1 MESAKIS
8 FSVNKIASLKAEPGK
23 SQTIYL
29 DAKTPNLGIR
39 VTQSGN
45 KAFIF
50 ETWFNGKTLRMTIG
64 GVNSW
69 SISQAQAEARRLKVL
84 TDQGIDPRLQR
95 EELRAKTLA
104 SQLRG
109 VSALDVWVEYLEVK
123 KSSWGDRHYQDH
135 VDMVRIGGE
144 VITRGRK
151 SGDSLVKQPGILR
164 GLLST
169 PLDNISRDLVS
180 AWLGVESVKR
190 PARARIA
197 LSALKAFITWAG
209 DQTKYKELVDT
220 TACDRLAR
228 GLPAKK
234 AKNDCLQVEQLALW
248 FSAVQKINNP
258 VLSAYLQILLIT
270 GARRNELATLKWL
283 DVDLQWKV
291 ATLKDK
297 VEGLR
302 QIPLTPYVA
311 NLINSL
317 PRMNQYV
324 FSSPSAKS
332 GRVVEPRKAH
342 NKAIEQAGLPDLSI
356 HGLRRSFGTLAE
368 WVECPVGISAQIMG
382 HKPTAIAERHYRRRS
397 IDLLRLW
404 HTKIEAF
411 ILEQAG
417 LQQPIEQ
424 NAKLR
429 LVA

>member
-1 MESAKIS
+1 MESTKIS
-8 FSVNKIASLKAEPGK
+8 LSVSKIAQLCAEDGK
-23 SQTIYL
+23 SQTIYW
-29 DAKTPNLGIR
+29 DAKTPNLGLR

-84 TDQGIDPRLQR
+84 TDQGIDPREQR
-95 EELRAKTLA
+95 EELKAKSLA
-104 SQLRG
+104 NQLRDL
-109 VSALDVWVEYLEVK
+109 SALDIWDEYLNVK
-123 KSSWGDRHYQDH
+123 KASWGDRHYQDH
-135 VDMVRIGGE
+135 IDMVRVGGD

-151 SGDSLVKQPGILR
+151 SGDSLIKLPGILR
-164 GLLST
+164 GLLSN
-169 PLDNISRDLVS
+169 PLNKISRDSV
-180 AWLGVESVKR
+180 ATWLGVESQKR

-209 DQTKYKELVDT
+209 DQTKYKGLVDVT
-220 TACDRLAR
+220 CCDRLAR
-228 GLPAKK
+228 ELPAKK

-248 FSAVQKINNP
+248 FGAVKKINNP
-258 VLSAYLQILLIT
+258 VLAAYLQILLIT
-270 GARRNELATLKWL
+270 GARRNELATLKWV
-283 DVDLQWKV
+283 DVDLQWRV

-297 VEGLR
+297 VEGQR
-302 QIPLTPYVA
+302 QIPITPYVA
-311 NLINSL
+311 SLLSIL
-317 PRMNQYV
+317 PRVNQYV

-332 GRVVEPRKAH
+332 GRIVEPRKAH
-342 NKAIEQAGLPDLSI
+342 NIAIQHAGLPDLSI

-397 IDLLRLW
+397 IDLLRVW

-411 ILEQAG
+411 ILEQAC
-417 LQQPIEQ
+417 IEQ
-424 NAKLR
+424 PNEQDKKLR

>member
-1 MESAKIS
+1 MESTKIS
-8 FSVNKIASLKAEPGK
+8 LSVSKIAQLSAEDGK
-23 SQTIYL
+23 SQTIYW
-29 DAKTPNLGIR
+29 DAKTPNLGLR
-39 VTQSGN
+39 LTQSGN

-84 TDQGIDPRLQR
+84 TDQGIDPREQR
-95 EELRAKTLA
+95 EELKAKSLA
-104 SQLRG
+104 NQLRG
-109 VSALDVWVEYLEVK
+109 SSALDIWDEYLKVK
-123 KSSWGDRHYQDH
+123 KASWGDRHYQDH
-135 VDMVRIGGE
+135 IDMVRVGGD

-151 SGDSLVKQPGILR
+151 SGDSLIKLPGILR
-164 GLLST
+164 GLLSN
-169 PLDNISRDLVS
+169 PLNKISRDSV
-180 AWLGVESVKR
+180 ATWLGVESQKR

-209 DQTKYKELVDT
+209 DQTKYKGLVDVT
-220 TACDRLAR
+220 CCDRLAR
-228 GLPAKK
+228 ELPAKK

-248 FSAVQKINNP
+248 FGAVRKINNP
-258 VLSAYLQILLIT
+258 VLAAYLQILLIT
-270 GARRNELATLKWL
+270 GARRNELATLKWV
-283 DVDLQWKV
+283 DVDLQWRV

-297 VEGLR
+297 VEGQR
-302 QIPLTPYVA
+302 QIPITPYVA
-311 NLINSL
+311 SLLSIL
-317 PRMNQYV
+317 PRVNQYV
-324 FSSPSAKS
+324 FSSPTAKS
-332 GRVVEPRKAH
+332 SHIVEPRKAH
-342 NKAIEQAGLPDLSI
+342 NIAIQQAGLPDLSI

-397 IDLLRLW
+397 IDLLRVW

-417 LQQPIEQ
+417 IEQ
-424 NAKLR
+424 PKEQDKRLR